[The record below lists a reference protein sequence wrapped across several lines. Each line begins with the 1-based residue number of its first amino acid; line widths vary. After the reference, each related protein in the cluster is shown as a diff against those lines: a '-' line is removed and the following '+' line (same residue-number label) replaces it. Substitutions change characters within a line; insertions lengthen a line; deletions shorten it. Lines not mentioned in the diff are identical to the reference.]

1 MSIIHMCM
9 YCTTPT
15 IVDEANQTT
24 PQEAIL
30 AAKAS
35 DSLLSIQLD
44 VHVGNTAWQGL
55 KFREPFVNSRFL
67 LVSDLEGEEEKNR
80 MTAYSQLHFTGHS
93 FMHRKGTCTL

>member
-1 MSIIHMCM
+1 M

-67 LVSDLEGEEEKNR
+67 LVSDLEGEEEKK
-80 MTAYSQLHFTGHS
+80 TG
-93 FMHRKGTCTL
+93 